1 MLHTAQLAQP
11 DGHAVETVY
20 FKKNV
25 KRDSIKIRWA
35 KLHARP
41 AQVLTGAHQD
51 LSPAVTASQDTGWT
65 QVPQKLTDTHHALN
79 AQVDS
84 SAQLVK
90 VLQSHAE
97 RELSQTQAQPHV
109 NHAQS
114 AITAQRRPTS
124 QSLAPTQ
131 TSAQVA

>member
-1 MLHTAQLAQP
+1 MLAKQA
-11 DGHAVETVY
+11 GSAVETAY
-20 FKKNV
+20 YKKNV
-25 KRDSIKIRWA
+25 KRERIKIRWV

-51 LSPAVTASQDTGWT
+51 LSPVVTASQDTGWT
-65 QVPQKLTDTHHALN
+65 QVPQKLTDTHHAPN
-79 AQVDS
+79 AQADS
-84 SAQLVK
+84 SALLVK

-97 RELSQTQAQPHV
+97 RELSPTQAQLNV

-114 AITAQRRPTS
+114 AITAQRRLTS
-124 QSLAPTQ
+124 PSLAPTQ

>member
-41 AQVLTGAHQD
+41 AQVPTGAHQD
-51 LSPAVTASQDTGWT
+51 LSLADTASQDTGWT
-65 QVPQKLTDTHHALN
+65 QVPQKLTDPHHALN

-90 VLQSHAE
+90 VLQTLVQ
-97 RELSQTQAQPHV
+97 RELSPIQAQLNV
-109 NHAQS
+109 IHARL
-114 AITAQRRPTS
+114 ATTAQRRPTF
-124 QSLAPTQ
+124 QSLAPIL